1 MKKYHVIMTGICS
14 LALVFGLTLM
24 ACENDSGGGGGG
36 LGAFTD
42 QVTGRGGGSSNTIP
56 AVPTDLVTLVASQ
69 SSITIR
75 WSLVSGASGYRVYR
89 AEHTEGSYNLLGE
102 TNNASYTDSGLS
114 PNIPYYYKVRAYNS
128 AGEGTLSSSVNAVIT
143 QGGNSQGSAPSAPT
157 NVTATRISPDQ
168 VNVIWNPVA
177 GATFYFV
184 YWALEAAGPYEYE
197 AKVSTPSHTSKNW
210 TDYDQGYFK
219 VSAFNAAGEGPQ
231 SDYARVGAYTG
242 GGSSGSPPSVPH
254 NVTASASSAS
264 SITLSW
270 SPVSGASGYWIYRKI
285 KDDSYESFLTSA
297 SDTTYT
303 DTGLYQGTTYS
314 YTIVAYNGYG
324 ESGHSTAVSATTT
337 AGIPS
342 APESVYASPSSASSI
357 TVYWSEV
364 YGAASY
370 NIYHSQADI
379 YTLIDTVSA
388 PSLLYTHSGLSPNTT
403 HYYKVSAVNSAG
415 ESTQSSYAS
424 ATTWSS
430 SSSGGSVLP
439 APTGVRAYPISS
451 DEVYVYWNSVSGAEY
466 YVIYWASS
474 SSGPYYF
481 DGEVTGTS
489 YYSKDWDG
497 AGSTAYFKVIA
508 VNAAGVE
515 SEQSAYA
522 SASLPYYSVGTVPP
536 AQKKLATQQMR

>member
-24 ACENDSGGGGGG
+24 ACENDSGGGG
-36 LGAFTD
+36 LGAFAD

-143 QGGNSQGSAPSAPT
+143 QGENSQGSAPSAPT

-242 GGSSGSPPSVPH
+242 GGNSGSPPSVPY

-270 SPVSGASGYWIYRKI
+270 SPVSGASGYWIYRKM

-303 DTGLYQGTTYS
+303 DTGLYQGTTYY
-314 YTIVAYNGYG
+314 YTIVAYNEYG
-324 ESGHSTAVSATTT
+324 ESSKSTAASATTL
-337 AGIPS
+337 AGTPS
-342 APESVYASPSSASSI
+342 APSIHASAGSSDQI
-357 TVYWSEV
+357 TVSWNQV
-364 YGAASY
+364 YGATNYKIYRSQA
-370 NIYHSQADI
+370 NIY

-388 PSLLYTHSGLSPNTT
+388 SSASYTDTGLSSNTT
-403 HYYKVSAVNSAG
+403 YYYKVSAVNSAG
-415 ESTQSSYAS
+415 TEGSQSSYAY

-430 SSSGGSVLP
+430 SGSSGSVLP
-439 APTGVRAYPISS
+439 APTGVWAYGISS
-451 DEVYVYWNSVSGAEY
+451 DEVYVSWNPVSGATSY
-466 YVIYWASS
+466 IIYWATS
-474 SSGPYYF
+474 SSGTYYY
-481 DGEVTGTS
+481 DHKVEGTS
-489 YYSKDWDG
+489 FTSTGWDG
-497 AGSTAYFKVIA
+497 ISTAYFKVTA